1 MKTEKGTAMIDNT
14 VIIQESIRI
23 RPRIIKV
30 YVAYVTNDIDYNR
43 IENVLNAVPIHYVHK
58 AINENDEL
66 ILTATAEFDNA
77 VQYNRVFFVDAHNQ
91 IENILKI
98 ETKTQKL
105 VRIDLKL
112 SYKSEHTIGR
122 AVCA

>member
-1 MKTEKGTAMIDNT
+1 MIDNMIDNT
-14 VIIQESIRI
+14 VIIKESIRI
-23 RPRIIKV
+23 RPRITKV
-30 YVAYVTNDIDYNR
+30 YVAYVTNDVNYNR
-43 IENVLNAVPIHYVHK
+43 IEDVLNAVPIHYLHK
-58 AINENDEL
+58 ATNENSEL
-66 ILTATAEFDNA
+66 ILTATAEFYSDG
-77 VQYNRVFFVDAHNQ
+77 VQYNRVFFVDAYNQ
-91 IENILKI
+91 IESLLKI

>member
-1 MKTEKGTAMIDNT
+1 MIDNT

-30 YVAYVTNDIDYNR
+30 YVAYVTNDTDYNR
-43 IENVLNAVPIHYVHK
+43 IENVLNTVPIHYVHK

-112 SYKSEHTIGR
+112 SYKSEHIIGR